1 MAESSRPRR
10 WSPRTAHLVP
20 GSIHAAH
27 HLSLVGLTAAG
38 HAELLATRLSRAATT
53 APLNLDVAR
62 ARLLISRAGDAL
74 CDPWC
79 IRSGSLTGSPGGCH
93 CVRRGSNFEIL
104 TGKNP
109 LCVNRSHTLVRS
121 YGTLTIT
128 VHTLGSAPATV
139 PGYKTASRGSQLTDH
154 RSRTLLKI
162 PLWALSISVW
172 CHRGRTETTSTWKR
186 IDAAYPGCRPFPV
199 SRVL

>member
-139 PGYKTASRGSQLTDH
+139 PGYKTASRGRLTTH
-154 RSRTLLKI
+154 RSPITAT
-162 PLWALSISVW
+162 PYTAQ
-172 CHRGRTETTSTWKR
+172 
-186 IDAAYPGCRPFPV
+186 
-199 SRVL
+199 